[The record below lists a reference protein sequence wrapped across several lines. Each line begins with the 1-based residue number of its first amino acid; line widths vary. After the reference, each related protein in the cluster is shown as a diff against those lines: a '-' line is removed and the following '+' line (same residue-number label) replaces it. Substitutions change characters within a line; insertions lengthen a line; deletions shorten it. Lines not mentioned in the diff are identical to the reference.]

1 MIIALYRFF
10 CTHLPIGKESL
21 PATICEIITKANN
34 VYAFTFYSGYILIHC
49 RPLCNLLLL
58 LLYIPFWLYSND
70 CNDAEI
76 NRANTFT
83 FQSGYIQI
91 GLRVNNYLMY
101 RPLHSNLVIF
111 KCISKVHIYSFLLLY
126 IPIWFYSNGEKWK
139 KISEANGFTFQ
150 SGSIQMT
157 VQSDGG
163 EETITFTFQSG
174 SIQIGFDMS
183 SKIDLT
189 SLHSNLV
196 LFKSY
201 KSLLKPY
208 I

>member
-1 MIIALYRFF
+1 
-10 CTHLPIGKESL
+10 
-21 PATICEIITKANN
+21 
-34 VYAFTFYSGYILIHC
+34 
-49 RPLCNLLLL
+49 
-58 LLYIPFWLYSND
+58 
-70 CNDAEI
+70 
-76 NRANTFT
+76 
-83 FQSGYIQI
+83 
-91 GLRVNNYLMY
+91 MY

-196 LFKSY
+196 LFKSF